1 MKREMDLIRELML
14 RLEALS
20 VPLTGLK
27 AIDGH
32 ETAVQV
38 DGYTA
43 EQIDYH
49 LLLLEQAGFIHG
61 AHCHDPEFHV
71 D

>member
-1 MKREMDLIRELML
+1 MKRDMDLIRELML
-14 RLEALS
+14 KLEALS

-27 AIDGH
+27 VIDGH
-32 ETAVQV
+32 EPVVQV

-61 AHCHDPEFHV
+61 GGFELALAV
-71 D
+71 RA